1 MLERCLSWKLIDSA
15 EQGGKIEIG
24 ARALILL
31 FKLDV
36 FSEERTG
43 ISFGLFKGVGALSK
57 GALLRLFG

>member
-43 ISFGLFKGVGALSK
+43 VSFGLSKGVGAFSERP
-57 GALLRLFG
+57 LLHLFG